1 MSYVIHIWEKPI
13 PQDSDE
19 AWSIIEEF
27 YGDNEPDESLS
38 PEWFR
43 PLAVRLLEK
52 YPLHTDPDTLGV
64 WIDTSL
70 EEQSLGYSLYCL
82 GIRSSDVE
90 EVQPFVVKTANE
102 LGLVCYDMQEDQIY
116 S

>member
-1 MSYVIHIWEKPI
+1 MSYVLHIWEKPI
-13 PQDSDE
+13 PQDTEE
-19 AWSIIEEF
+19 AWNIIDELYDEK
-27 YGDNEPDESLS
+27 DESLS

-43 PLAVRLLEK
+43 PLAARLIEK
-52 YPLHTDPDTLGV
+52 YPLHIDPENPLGV
-64 WIDTSL
+64 WIDNSL
-70 EEQSLGYSLYCL
+70 EKQSLGYLLYCL
-82 GIRSSDVE
+82 GIRSSDIE